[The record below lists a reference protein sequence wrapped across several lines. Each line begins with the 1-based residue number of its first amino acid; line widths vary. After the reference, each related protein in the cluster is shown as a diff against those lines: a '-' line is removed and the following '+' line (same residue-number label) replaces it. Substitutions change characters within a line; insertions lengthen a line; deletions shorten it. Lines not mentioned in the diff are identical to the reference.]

1 MKKIYLSIL
10 SVAIV
15 SGLNAQHKKS
25 EGPVAR
31 SIEHSE
37 IKPITNNFN
46 QQKTVLWS
54 NTFSNAADWVAGHD
68 ATACALDWS
77 IGTVSCAGSYPID
90 DIVSS
95 TANDGWAMVD
105 SDAYGGANG
114 GSEIEDSW
122 ITMASPID
130 LSAYPNVVVEFETQ
144 YRRYNSEQPY
154 VVVGIGDGAGNVTW
168 PDLDPLTDISTMT
181 NVFNP
186 FPGLANSA
194 ATTNPQLVQVNVSSA
209 LVGLTALQLSDIYIR
224 LHWTGTWGYAW
235 FVDDFAIIEQPQN
248 DVQTTTAYISGE
260 NNNGVEYGR
269 TPSNHVDPNYFVGAQ
284 VFNFG
289 VQDQTNVILTGDF
302 GSFSN
307 SGSVSLL
314 AASEDTIIE
323 TTEAL
328 TLSPGLYEGDYTSV
342 SDQETAGA
350 ATFSNNVYERNF
362 EISDDVTSNAYI
374 YSQDG
379 VGNHPAGYDDYTS
392 LGTASFTGAED
403 GLVLATL
410 YHVKQADEVSGL
422 RVLLTSTGNTA
433 GGEIIASIKDTAAF
447 WGEDMTNLFVS
458 SVATVTQAAIDAGYV
473 DVWFD
478 EVLNINAGIYYA
490 AIELY
495 SFGNASDI
503 RVLDDRTVDQP
514 FDASAIYIPADQSY
528 SNGTSI
534 CIQMLMG
541 NGWGV
546 GINETSLEGVSVYP
560 NPSEGIVNITNL
572 NNSEN
577 TIVVYDVLGQIVM
590 TKVSNTTTTVDLS
603 NQVTG
608 VYLVEVSNNNG
619 TFVERVIIK

>member
-1 MKKIYLSIL
+1 MKKIYLCIL

-105 SDAYGGANG
+105 SDAYGGATG
-114 GSEIEDSW
+114 GSDIEDSW
-122 ITMASPID
+122 ITMAAPID
-130 LSAYPNVVVEFETQ
+130 LSAVPNVVVEFETQ

-154 VVVGIGDGAGNVTW
+154 VVVGIGDGAGNVIW

-186 FPGLANSA
+186 FPGFANSA

-248 DVQTTTAYISGE
+248 DVQTTTAYISGD

-269 TPSNHVDPNYFVGAQ
+269 TPSNHVDANYFVGAQ
-284 VFNFG
+284 IFNFG
-289 VQDQTNVILTGDF
+289 VQDQTNVVMTGDF

-307 SGSVSLL
+307 SGSTTLL
-314 AASEDTIIE
+314 PADSTITIE

-328 TLSPGLYEGDYTSV
+328 TLSTGIYNGVYTSV
-342 SDQETAGA
+342 SDQETSGA
-350 ATFSNNVYERNF
+350 ATFANNVYKRNF
-362 EISDDVTSNAYI
+362 EITTDV

-379 VGNHPAGYDDYTS
+379 DGNHPAGYEDYTS

-410 YHVKQADEVSGL
+410 YHVKQADQVSGL
-422 RVLLTSTGNTA
+422 RVMLTANGNTA

-447 WGEDMTNLFVS
+447 WASDMTNLFS
-458 SVATVTQAAIDAGYV
+458 SGVTTVTANDISNGYI

-495 SFGNASDI
+495 SFGNANDI
-503 RVLDDRTVDQP
+503 RVLDDRTVAQP
-514 FDASAIYIPADQSY
+514 SDASAIYIPADQSY
-528 SNGTSI
+528 TNGTSI
-534 CIQMLMG
+534 AIQMLMG

-546 GINETSLEGVSVYP
+546 GLNETSLEGISVYP

-577 TIVVYDVLGQIVM
+577 SIVVYDVLGQVVL
-590 TKVSNTTTTVDLS
+590 TKVSNTTTTIDLS
-603 NQVTG
+603 NQSTG

-619 TFVERVIIK
+619 TITERVIIK